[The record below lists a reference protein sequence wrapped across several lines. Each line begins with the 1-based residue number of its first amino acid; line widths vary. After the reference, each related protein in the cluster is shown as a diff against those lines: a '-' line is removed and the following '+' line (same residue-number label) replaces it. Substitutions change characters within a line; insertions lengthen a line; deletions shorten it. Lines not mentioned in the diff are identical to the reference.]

1 MSTTNKA
8 KRVISQLL
16 GESDDGQKFSEE
28 FTDTLDLM
36 RKVGELENLWWSQSH
51 GEDEDED
58 EDDGGQ
64 AVYQLGDVLFDYGHK
79 HGGRKYGSDILSAA
93 ERHMGDGGRIS
104 DDFWSDLRGD
114 IAIMAGRAVKSG
126 QLQPYMARQVQS
138 SSPELMDIR
147 EEPPGLLQN
156 VLSGD
161 PLGEKYPPRKYPR
174 KSGYGSVWTAIEDA
188 SGMEDIYDFVS

>member
-1 MSTTNKA
+1 MSTANKA

-51 GEDEDED
+51 GEDEDDDEDEDEDED

-64 AVYQLGDVLFDYGHK
+64 AVYQLGDVLFDYGQK

-93 ERHMGDGGRIS
+93 ERHMSDGRRIS

-126 QLQPYMARQVQS
+126 QLQPYMARQVQGRV
-138 SSPELMDIR
+138 PWQGRL
-147 EEPPGLLQN
+147 
-156 VLSGD
+156 
-161 PLGEKYPPRKYPR
+161 
-174 KSGYGSVWTAIEDA
+174 
-188 SGMEDIYDFVS
+188 